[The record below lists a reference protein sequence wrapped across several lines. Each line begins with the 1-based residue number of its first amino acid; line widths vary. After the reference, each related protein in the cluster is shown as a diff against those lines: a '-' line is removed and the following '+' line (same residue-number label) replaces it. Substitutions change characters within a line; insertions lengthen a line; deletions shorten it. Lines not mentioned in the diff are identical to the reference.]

1 MTRAVASLEGLAIG
15 GAAGWGPFRLSPP
28 ALIDRA
34 LPGASREVLS
44 LATEPAAAGTRRL
57 RLTDGEGEL
66 RLELPVLAPEVTP
79 GGAAVHRVGT
89 GTWMVHAPASDQE
102 LARIRAERPEAVVLA
117 NARVLFAEGRPFV
130 SAVGRLRSA
139 IGADPLLWT
148 PRVAL
153 PHRIPLLTY
162 LGVDLV
168 DTTAGRFAEA
178 EGGRLSATFGA
189 IPSDAPGAA
198 LPLPD
203 EYRRAVAE
211 THAAL
216 RWNRLREL
224 VESRQTAEPAL
235 AEMLRYADQD
245 LADLLDQRAP
255 VAYEGSRAYVLAE
268 SHRRPEMRRFRARL
282 RERYRPPASKT
293 VLLLVPCS
301 RTKPYRNSR
310 SHRRFWGALDGV
322 PHPERLHGVSVS
334 SPIGVVPRELEDV
347 PPARH
352 YDIPVTGEW
361 SAEEREVVRGGLE
374 HLLRSGPYHRAI
386 VHLDPVEYDFLRPTL
401 AAALPTAWTLV
412 DDRTTTPAALASLR
426 REVEAALSVESS
438 VPGGPLAVV
447 REELHEIAAVQFGRS
462 AADRLFAPPVRLA
475 GRPWFQRLTDGH
487 ADLATLREERG
498 LFQLTVAGGRRIG
511 LDGPL
516 VVRLDPAVRLAGDLF
531 TPGVRSADPSIRVGD
546 AVLLAQGEE
555 IAGVGEA
562 ALPGPLMTELARG
575 LAVRVRHRAH
585 GSTDTAKSE
594 DAGPAPAGPVV

>member
-1 MTRAVASLEGLAIG
+1 MTRTVAALEGLAVG
-15 GAAGWGPFRLSPP
+15 GAATWGPFRLSPP
-28 ALIDRA
+28 ALLDRA
-34 LPGASREVLS
+34 VPGVPVEGLM
-44 LATEPAAAGTRRL
+44 LAAEPSEPGTRRL
-57 RLTDGEGEL
+57 RLTEGAAEL
-66 RLELPVLAPEVTP
+66 RLELPVLAPEVAP
-79 GGAAVHRVGT
+79 GGPAVHAVGP
-89 GTWMVHAPASDQE
+89 GTFLVHAPASDAE
-102 LARIRAERPEAVVLA
+102 LARLRTERPELVVLA

-130 SAVGRLRSA
+130 AAVGRLRA
-139 IGADPLLWT
+139 QVGAEPLLWA

-153 PHRIPLLTY
+153 PHRVPLLTY
-162 LGVDLV
+162 LGIDLV

-178 EGGRLSATFGA
+178 EGERYSQTFGRVPTEA
-189 IPSDAPGAA
+189 PDAV
-198 LPLPD
+198 LPLLD
-203 EYRRAVAE
+203 EYRRAIAE

-216 RWNRLREL
+216 RWGRLREL

-235 AEMLRYADQD
+235 AELLRYADQD
-245 LADLLDQRAP
+245 LADLLDQRSPA
-255 VAYEGSRAYVLAE
+255 AYDEPHTYVLAE

-282 RERYRPPASKT
+282 RERYRPPPSKT

-310 SHRRFWGALDGV
+310 SHRRFWGALEGL

-352 YDIPVTGEW
+352 YDIPVTGAW
-361 SAEEREVVRGGLE
+361 SAEEQTAVRLGLE
-374 HLLRSGPYHRAI
+374 HLLRSGNYHRAV
-386 VHLDPVEYDFLRPTL
+386 VHLDPAEYDFLRPALT
-401 AAALPTAWTLV
+401 AALPTAWTLA
-412 DDRTTTPAALASLR
+412 DDRTTSGAALAALR
-426 REVEAALSVESS
+426 REVEAALAVESG

-447 REELHEIAAVQFGRS
+447 REELHEVAAVQFGRS

-475 GRPWFQRLTDGH
+475 GRPWFQRITDGH

-498 LFQLTVAGGRRIG
+498 LFQLTVAGARRIG
-511 LDGPL
+511 ADGPL

-562 ALPGPLMTELARG
+562 ALPGPLMTELGRG

-594 DAGPAPAGPVV
+594 DEGPAPAGPVV